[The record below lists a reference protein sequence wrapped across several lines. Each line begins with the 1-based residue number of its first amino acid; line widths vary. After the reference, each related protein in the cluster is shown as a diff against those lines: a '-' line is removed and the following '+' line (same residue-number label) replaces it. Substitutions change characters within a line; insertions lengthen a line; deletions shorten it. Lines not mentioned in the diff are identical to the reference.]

1 MPIVRK
7 PGTSAAEFETLI
19 EKYKIQ
25 NPVKYQMK
33 KEALEK
39 KLASLKAA
47 EGIEVE
53 VEKKSKK

>member
-7 PGTSAAEFETLI
+7 LGASSADFEALI

-33 KEALEK
+33 KVALEK
-39 KLASLKAA
+39 KLADLKAA

-53 VEKKSKK
+53 KKPKK